1 MSPNEARNLLDNY
14 LYMLEATVDHYD
26 KKFRADAKNPN
37 LKKGERLHLGTSK
50 ILKGFGGAG
59 GRMDKT

>member
-37 LKKGERLHLGTSK
+37 LKNGERRLARTSYK
-50 ILKGFGGAG
+50 GGSDILEPAKF
-59 GRMDKT
+59 